1 MAEIKVKIKVQIPGG
16 SATPAGKIGTA
27 LGPQG
32 VNIMDFC
39 KAFNAQTAQRKG
51 ETVPVII
58 TIYKN
63 RKFDFIIKTAPTS
76 EMIRKK
82 LNLSKGSSRPH
93 EMKVGKL
100 KKTDVEEIAKV
111 KMPDLNAVDLD
122 AAKKIVEGTARSMG
136 VDIIEG

>member
-1 MAEIKVKIKVQIPGG
+1 MAEIKIKIKVQIPGG

-51 ETVPVII
+51 ETVPVVI
-58 TIYKN
+58 TVYKN

-76 EMIRKK
+76 ELIRKK
-82 LNLSKGSSRPH
+82 LNLSKGSSRPNLD
-93 EMKVGKL
+93 KVGKL
-100 KKTDVEEIAKV
+100 KESDIEEIAKV
-111 KMPDLNAVDLD
+111 KLADLNAADLE
-122 AAKKIVEGTARSMG
+122 AAKKVVKGTARSMG
-136 VDIIEG
+136 VDIIED